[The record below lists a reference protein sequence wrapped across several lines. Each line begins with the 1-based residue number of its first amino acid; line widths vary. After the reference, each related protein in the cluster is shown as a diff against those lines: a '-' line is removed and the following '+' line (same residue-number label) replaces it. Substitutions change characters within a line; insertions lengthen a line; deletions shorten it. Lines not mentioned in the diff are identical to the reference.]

1 MGALGDCRNG
11 ISSLNN
17 FMFNHVSSTDFMEFR
32 HVVDIVPT
40 LQCMLVMYGLGILA
54 IDRLKESFQ
63 PIIETD
69 G

>member
-1 MGALGDCRNG
+1 MKLRPVID
-11 ISSLNN
+11 
-17 FMFNHVSSTDFMEFR
+17 V
-32 HVVDIVPT
+32 VPT

-54 IDRLKESFQ
+54 IDRLKEKCQ